1 MTFWILISLTA
12 LVVAA
17 LLALTLLR
25 CRSKD
30 EPAAAYDL
38 RVYREQLAGVD
49 RDLVRGVIGESD
61 ADRIRTE
68 ISRRILAADALIRKE
83 SEGMAQPRRG
93 TWVTALVLI
102 AALMGGGLMLYRSLG
117 APGYGDLP
125 LGLRKEMA
133 EERRLNRPDQASAE
147 AEQPERPAPNIDPK
161 YAELME
167 QLRAAVASRPDDLQ
181 GHILLAQNEAN
192 LGNFSASYKA
202 MADAI
207 RLMGDDASADD
218 HAEMAEMMIAA
229 AGGYVSPQAET
240 VLDQALDLDP
250 DNGTALYYWG
260 VMMLQIGRPDAAFR
274 VWEEALRSNP
284 APAPWV
290 DAIRARIGEVAARA
304 GVKYDQPD
312 VPALPGPSAQDMAGF
327 ENMAPDAR
335 ADVIRNMVTG
345 LSERLATEG
354 GTAEEWAR
362 LIRSLGV
369 LGEGAQ
375 ANRVFHEAQQ
385 VFAGNDAALALIRQ
399 ASQEADTAQ

>member
-12 LVVAA
+12 LAVAA
-17 LLALTLLR
+17 LLALALLR
-25 CRSKD
+25 GRSRD

-49 RDLVRGVIGESD
+49 RDLARGVIGEGD
-61 ADRIRTE
+61 AERIRTE
-68 ISRRILAADALIRKE
+68 ISRRILAADAMVRKE
-83 SEGMAQPRRG
+83 ADGMAQPRRG
-93 TWVTALVLI
+93 SWVTALVLI

-125 LGLRKEMA
+125 LSLRKEIA

-147 AEQPERPAPNIDPK
+147 AEQPERPVPDIDPK
-161 YAELME
+161 YADLME

-202 MADAI
+202 MAEAI
-207 RLMGDDASADD
+207 RLMGSDASADD
-218 HAEMAEMMIAA
+218 YSEMAEMMIAA
-229 AGGYVSPQAET
+229 AGGYVSPEAEA
-240 VLDQALDLDP
+240 VLDQALDIDA

-274 VWEEALRSNP
+274 VWEEALRYNP

-290 DAIRARIGEVAARA
+290 DAIRARIGEVATRA

-312 VPALPGPSAQDMAGF
+312 APALPGPSAEDMASF
-327 ENMAPDAR
+327 EDMAPDDR
-335 ADVIRNMVTG
+335 ADIIRNMVTG

-385 VFAGNDAALALIRQ
+385 VFAGNDAALALIVK
-399 ASQEADTAQ
+399 AGQEAGIVQ